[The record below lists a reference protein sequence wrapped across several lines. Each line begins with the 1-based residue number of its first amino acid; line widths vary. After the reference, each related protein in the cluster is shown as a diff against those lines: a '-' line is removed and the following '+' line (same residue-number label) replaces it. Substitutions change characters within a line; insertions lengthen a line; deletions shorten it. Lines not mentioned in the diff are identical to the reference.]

1 MFTSLLLFPLLALAA
16 PTTLDT
22 RQVSNA
28 KYNAAAQHVTSQA
41 GLAWYS
47 SSFTAGAPG
56 KSDPSSYTCYSGPAA
71 NFPPMS
77 DWTSFNHMW
86 SVMAADALTPI
97 GDSAKEQK
105 LMLQAIKTV
114 SKQAKVDAR
123 VILAVIIGEVSAAL
137 SQPLSSAFDQPLTI
151 T

>member
-1 MFTSLLLFPLLALAA
+1 MLTSLSFLLFPILALAA

-28 KYNAAAQHVTSQA
+28 KYSAASQKVTSQA

-47 SSFTAGAPG
+47 SSLNNGAAA
-56 KSDPSSYTCYSGPAA
+56 KSDPSSYTCYSGPAS

-77 DWTSFNHMW
+77 SWTSFNAMW
-86 SVMAADALTPI
+86 SIMAADALTPI
-97 GDSAKEQK
+97 GDSPKEQK

-114 SKQAKVDAR
+114 SKQAKVDPR
-123 VILAVIIGEVSAAL
+123 IILAVIVGEVSLLSIILIDRAL
-137 SQPLSSAFDQPLTI
+137 TST
-151 T
+151 